1 MRWEGHPAR
10 TGEMGNAYSI
20 LFGKGERNRPFGRPR
35 LRWENNIR
43 MDLRKQNGKVW
54 TGCM

>member
-1 MRWEGHPAR
+1 
-10 TGEMGNAYSI
+10 MGNAYNI